1 MDKIVTNKALL
12 SRVLTGVSV
21 LTLIFALNVSGAL
34 AGFWRTLDGITV
46 NGVTNPTAYL
56 YGFGTSDQYGFGVYG
71 YGYGFGYGTM
81 AAGYAYAPASSGG
94 SSSGGGGGSSSGG
107 GSGGAGLPIYDAETG
122 ETTETIDTPTVDTD
136 EADIDETVDTSPVFT
151 DVENNW
157 AQSYIETLADLGIVD
172 GNGDAAF
179 EPERSVTRAEFL
191 KMTLLAFGHSYDS
204 SDASSVTFTDVDTN
218 HWTANVVGRGQELGY
233 IDGYGAGKFRPND
246 TITREEAIK
255 MLINSAGIDVDTSV
269 TTSSY
274 SDVSGWSAKYIEKA
288 RELGIIAAATN
299 FRPTE
304 DISRAESAKIIVK
317 AIEVV
322 NQ

>member
-1 MDKIVTNKALL
+1 MDKIVTNKALV

-21 LTLIFALNVSGAL
+21 VTLVFALNVSGAL
-34 AGFWRTLDGITV
+34 AGFWRTLDGITA
-46 NGVTNPTAYL
+46 NGISNPTQYL
-56 YGFGTSDQYGFGVYG
+56 YGFGTSDNLGFGVYG
-71 YGYGFGYGTM
+71 YGYGYGNGSF
-81 AAGYAYAPASSGG
+81 AAGYATVTAAN
-94 SSSGGGGGSSSGG
+94 GSSSGG
-107 GSGGAGLPIYDAETG
+107 GSGSGGGGTGGAGLPIYDAETG

-136 EADIDETVDTSPVFT
+136 ETDTDNSETPVFT

-204 SDASSVTFTDVDTN
+204 SDASSVTFTDVDAA
-218 HWTANVVGRGQELGY
+218 HWTANVVGRGQELGF